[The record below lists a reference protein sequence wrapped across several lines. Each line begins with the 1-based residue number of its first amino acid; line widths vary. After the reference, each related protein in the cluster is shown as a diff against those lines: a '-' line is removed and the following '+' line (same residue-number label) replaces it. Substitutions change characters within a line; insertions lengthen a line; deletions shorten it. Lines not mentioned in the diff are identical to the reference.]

1 MIFTK
6 KRYCSL
12 IVLFFFFT
20 VAFGQ
25 KKEVF
30 FACNYTSNSIN
41 EKAICDMLG
50 FQTRPEAQKAVENI
64 VRRSG
69 LKQNFYVMECPNIDN
84 CFAATRNGERLIVY
98 DAGFMKRINGLTKTD
113 WGAMS
118 VLAHEIGHHLQGHT
132 LKQSGSDPQKEL
144 EADEFSGFVMYQMGA
159 SLKEAQSA
167 IFMLTTDQDYGTHPP
182 RRKRLSS
189 IAKGYSAAEDLYPRV
204 NISDNSVDKVPI
216 NAEKSPQENKK
227 AIVFDEPEV
236 IRTPKNPEIVKIRTG
251 CIDGTCK
258 NGFGVA
264 VNHKTYERYEGNW
277 NNGRRSGY
285 GIEYYADGLKK
296 YEGNFSGSVFQGF
309 GSYFYK
315 NGDKYVGNFKRGTP
329 NDDNGIYYYQ
339 NGDRL
344 FVRFENGKKEGKAK
358 KIFYSGVQKTIYF
371 KNDVELLY

>member
-1 MIFTK
+1 MPFSKFI
-6 KRYCSL
+6 SL
-12 IVLFFFFT
+12 AILITLSSSIVSHSQEKT
-20 VAFGQ
+20 S
-25 KKEVF
+25 EVF
-30 FACNYTSNSIN
+30 FACNYTSNAIN

-98 DAGFMKRINGLTKTD
+98 DAGFMKRVNGITKTD

-167 IFMLTTDQDYGTHPP
+167 IYMLTTDQDYGTHPP
-182 RRKRLSS
+182 RRKRLAA
-189 IAKGYSAAEDLYPRV
+189 IARGFDAATELYPRI
-204 NISDNSVDKVPI
+204 NASDNSVDSDFEEPKLEQTKEV
-216 NAEKSPQENKK
+216 
-227 AIVFDEPEV
+227 IVFEEPE
-236 IRTPKNPEIVKIRTG
+236 ITPKRVPKSNPTIKTG
-251 CIDGTCK
+251 CIEGSCK
-258 NGFGVA
+258 NGFGIA
-264 VNHKTYERYEGNW
+264 INTLTYERYEGNW

-296 YEGNFSGSVFQGF
+296 FEGNFSGSTFHGF
-309 GSYFYK
+309 GTYFYT
-315 NGDKYVGNFKRGTP
+315 NGDKYVGNFKKGTP
-329 NDDNGIYYYQ
+329 HDDNSIYYYK

-344 FVRFENGKKEGKAK
+344 FARYINGKKEGKAK
-358 KIFYSGVQKTIYF
+358 KLFYSGVEKTVYF
-371 KNDVELLY
+371 REDKEVDL

>member
-1 MIFTK
+1 
-6 KRYCSL
+6 
-12 IVLFFFFT
+12 
-20 VAFGQ
+20 
-25 KKEVF
+25 
-30 FACNYTSNSIN
+30 
-41 EKAICDMLG
+41 MLG

-98 DAGFMKRINGLTKTD
+98 DASFMRRVNSITKTD

-159 SLKEAQSA
+159 SLLEAQSA

-182 RRKRLSS
+182 RKKRLKS
-189 IAKGYSAAEDLYPRV
+189 IQKGYEAAAELYPRV
-204 NISDNSVDKVPI
+204 NNSSNSVDYPEPNRIPQKV
-216 NAEKSPQENKK
+216 ELENKPE
-227 AIVFDEPEV
+227 IVFEEPEV
-236 IRTPKNPEIVKIRTG
+236 ISQPKSKSTVRLTG
-251 CIDGTCK
+251 CIEGSCK

-264 VNHKTYERYEGNW
+264 VNTKTFERYEGNW

-285 GIEYYADGLKK
+285 GIEFYPDEIKK
-296 YEGNFSGSVFQGF
+296 FEGNFSGSVYHGF
-309 GSYFYK
+309 GTFFHR
-315 NGDKYVGNFKRGTP
+315 NGDKYVGNFKKGIP
-329 NDDNGIYYYQ
+329 HGDNGIFYYR

-344 FVRFENGKKEGKAK
+344 FVRYVNGQKQGKAK
-358 KIFYSGVQKTIYF
+358 KVFYSGIEKTVYF
-371 KNDVELLY
+371 KDDQEVGF